1 MMNLFF
7 LLPFTFYC
15 VSLSPSYVNKTDR
28 DISEKEISQKVT
40 PVVDG
45 EYFPIAKKL
54 IQEAEKSISVSMFVV
69 KGNGKVD
76 TLLKELKNA
85 VNRGIKVRILLEDDI
100 RANHSVID
108 FLKDTDIEVRFDSPH
123 KTTHNKVVIIDKNLV
138 LIGSTNW
145 TRSSLSYANEANV
158 LIEDGEIAEY
168 FEDYLD
174 RLWMDS
180 SKDIPPFRSFKDGII
195 PIIDRQY
202 FDIVYEMMKKATK
215 RIFVMVYGFKLAHTG
230 ETKGDIL
237 ANEIAMAKKRGLET
251 RVFLEK
257 STFNERLNTMNSE
270 TIEYFKENDVEAR
283 LNDKDTI
290 NHAKVVIIDDVVI
303 LGATNWSYSGLELWH
318 NTDVLIRDKETVDFF
333 KNYFEEKFSK
343 D

>member
-1 MMNLFF
+1 
-7 LLPFTFYC
+7 
-15 VSLSPSYVNKTDR
+15 
-28 DISEKEISQKVT
+28 
-40 PVVDG
+40 
-45 EYFPIAKKL
+45 
-54 IQEAEKSISVSMFVV
+54 MFVV

-76 TLLKELKNA
+76 TLLKELKN
-85 VNRGIKVRILLEDDI
+85 VVSRGIKVKILLEDDI

-108 FLKDTDIEVRFDSPH
+108 FLKDTDIEARFDSPH

-237 ANEIAMAKKRGLET
+237 ADEIVRAKKRGLET
-251 RVFLEK
+251 RVLLEK
-257 STFNERLNTMNSE
+257 SAFNERLNTMNSE

-283 LNDKDTI
+283 LNDINTI